1 MTARPTR
8 ALLICVCAGMLILLA
23 AAPRFSLGSAR
34 NPRANSRKQDNS
46 VSNEA
51 SLRAFRGVAS
61 VLTSPRC
68 INCHVPDDGPRQ
80 GDDNHAHA
88 MNVKRG
94 TDGKGSAALHCSA
107 CHQSE
112 NSKTLHG
119 PPGAADWQLPP
130 AKTPMAWRGLSTGE
144 LCRTLKDPAKNGNRS
159 LQDLIPHMDTSLV
172 RWAWNP
178 GPGRSVPPL
187 SHDDFVSRL
196 KEWIDTGA
204 ACPE

>member
-1 MTARPTR
+1 MTRRCLRSSLLGLCPL
-8 ALLICVCAGMLILLA
+8 ALLLFGGLARFVPRVA
-23 AAPRFSLGSAR
+23 AAGQ
-34 NPRANSRKQDNS
+34 ANTGNHEKNLQ
-46 VSNEA
+46 
-51 SLRAFRGVAS
+51 AFRAVAS

-68 INCHVPDDGPRQ
+68 LNCHSSNDGPLQ
-80 GDDNHAHA
+80 GDDNHPHA

-94 TDGKGSAALHCSA
+94 VDGKGSPALRCFA
-107 CHQSE
+107 CHQTE
-112 NSKTLHG
+112 NGKAPHS

-130 AKTPMAWRGLSTGE
+130 PKMPMAWKGLSIGE

-178 GPGRSVPPL
+178 GPGRTVPPL
-187 SHDDFVSRL
+187 SHDEFVSRL
-196 KEWIDTGA
+196 KEWIDAGA

>member
-1 MTARPTR
+1 MILR
-8 ALLICVCAGMLILLA
+8 ALRHVLFGAALSLLA
-23 AAPRFSLGSAR
+23 LFFGLVQLRVRASASSQTDQESAER
-34 NPRANSRKQDNS
+34 
-46 VSNEA
+46 
-51 SLRAFRGVAS
+51 SLRAFREVAS

-68 INCHVPDDGPRQ
+68 LNCHVPDDGPLQ
-80 GDDNHAHA
+80 GDDNHPHP

-94 TDGKGSAALHCSA
+94 PDGKGSAALHCFA

-112 NSKTLHG
+112 NAKTLHG

-130 AKTPMAWRGLSTGE
+130 PKTPMAWKGLSTGE

-159 LQDLIPHMDTSLV
+159 PQDLIVHMDTSLV

-178 GPGRSVPPL
+178 GSGRALPPL
-187 SHDDFVSRL
+187 SHDQFVSRL

-204 ACPE
+204 ACPN

>member
-1 MTARPTR
+1 MTRLRLRNSLFVVCVLTF
-8 ALLICVCAGMLILLA
+8 LLVTSFVKF
-23 AAPRFSLGSAR
+23 APRASAAGQANTENNEKSL
-34 NPRANSRKQDNS
+34 Q
-46 VSNEA
+46 
-51 SLRAFRGVAS
+51 AFRGVAS

-68 INCHVPDDGPRQ
+68 LNCHSSNDGPLQ

-94 TDGKGSAALHCSA
+94 VDGKGSAALRCFA
-107 CHQSE
+107 CHQTE
-112 NSKTLHG
+112 NGMALHS

-130 AKTPMAWRGLSTGE
+130 PKMPMAWKGLSIGE

-178 GPGRSVPPL
+178 GPGRTVPPL
-187 SHDDFVSRL
+187 SHDEFVSRL
-196 KEWIDTGA
+196 KEWIDAGA